1 MTLLLTALLLP
12 TAIVPAATPAPPADQ
27 VVIADGH
34 VDLGPRFVD
43 GRWTIQLR
51 DDSGDPMVWR
61 PLENVVVQ
69 ATDKTTL
76 VVPADPAYAFLG
88 PAGAKIW
95 VIPQVQQPGVVWPGW
110 NTQEPEVAKRV
121 DREVTWSLN
130 GVKGPGTFTLF
141 LNSDFGKPAPV
152 FDSRKPFPQ
161 ETGVD
166 VNTHVHGN
174 WTFSAPGT
182 YVLDISM
189 TSKLT
194 DGTTVT
200 DRRPLRLYAGPGNPR
215 DAFEQA
221 ADAAGKSGPE
231 QPAGTT
237 VEQSAADEGSS
248 ARTHWAWL
256 GGAVGLV
263 IVGAGVAFGVRRRR
277 AVV

>member
-1 MTLLLTALLLP
+1 MSLLLTLLLP
-12 TAIVPAATPAPPADQ
+12 MAIAPAATAPAPPTDQ

-43 GRWTIQLR
+43 GKWTIQLR
-51 DDSGDPMVWR
+51 DDTGAPTVWR
-61 PLENVVVQ
+61 PLENIVVQ
-69 ATDKTTL
+69 ATDKAAL
-76 VVPADPAYAFLG
+76 AVPADPAYSFLG
-88 PAGAKIW
+88 AAGAKVW

-130 GVKGPGTFTLF
+130 GVDGPGTFTLF
-141 LNSDFGKPAPV
+141 LNSDFGKPSPV

-182 YVLDISM
+182 YVLDITM
-189 TSKLT
+189 TAKLT

-215 DAFEQA
+215 DAFKAAVNVAGDGKAGQA
-221 ADAAGKSGPE
+221 TGSSTGESAGQADATRSPW
-231 QPAGTT
+231 P
-237 VEQSAADEGSS
+237 
-248 ARTHWAWL
+248 WL
-256 GGAVGLV
+256 GGSAALVAVLLASTYV
-263 IVGAGVAFGVRRRR
+263 LIRRRR
-277 AVV
+277 A